1 MSLIHSLKSQ
11 ATILKLQLQVV
22 LVGIAEINKRLEQV
36 YYLHTTHLDVPLALT
51 DDQGDTA
58 WQASYTPFGKISI
71 TLDTLPERF
80 TARFPG
86 QYWDEEKGSYYN
98 MFRDYVP
105 ETGRYLQSDPIG
117 LAGGINTYGY
127 AYQNPVMY
135 TDPTGE
141 VGIPGALVGGGIELA
156 MQMAKNWGDWDC
168 VDWADVG
175 ISALVGAVAPGSL
188 SVAKNSYKSG
198 TNIWSAVK
206 SIRKGKWVYKHTTNS
221 GRTST
226 R

>member
-1 MSLIHSLKSQ
+1 
-11 ATILKLQLQVV
+11 
-22 LVGIAEINKRLEQV
+22 
-36 YYLHTTHLDVPLALT
+36 
-51 DDQGDTA
+51 
-58 WQASYTPFGKISI
+58 
-71 TLDTLPERF
+71 
-80 TARFPG
+80 
-86 QYWDEEKGSYYN
+86 
-98 MFRDYVP
+98 
-105 ETGRYLQSDPIG
+105 
-117 LAGGINTYGY
+117 
-127 AYQNPVMY
+127 
-135 TDPTGE
+135 
-141 VGIPGALVGGGIELA
+141 
-156 MQMAKNWGDWDC
+156 DC